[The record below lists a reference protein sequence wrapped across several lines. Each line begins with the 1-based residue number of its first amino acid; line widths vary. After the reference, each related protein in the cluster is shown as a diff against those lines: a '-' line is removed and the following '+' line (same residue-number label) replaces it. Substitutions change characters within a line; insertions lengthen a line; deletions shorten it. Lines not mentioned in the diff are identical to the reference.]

1 MHTCYA
7 DPYLEN
13 HPCSSY
19 ILYMTVTKKGST
31 VARPRKSKIADSILH
46 HKDVEVRLM
55 ASFLESAMRHAE
67 KGDLVRA
74 MACLRNAH
82 DYEQAIPS
90 QTKSDL
96 YVEYALNA

>member
-1 MHTCYA
+1 MAGIENLTC
-7 DPYLEN
+7 N
-13 HPCSSY
+13 HY
-19 ILYMTVTKKGST
+19 IHYMTVREKGSRM
-31 VARPRKSKIADSILH
+31 ARRRKSKIAENILH
-46 HKDVEVRLM
+46 HADVEVRLM

-90 QTKSDL
+90 DTKTAL
-96 YVEYALNA
+96 YLEHAHNG

>member
-1 MHTCYA
+1 M
-7 DPYLEN
+7 
-13 HPCSSY
+13 
-19 ILYMTVTKKGST
+19 
-31 VARPRKSKIADSILH
+31 ARPRKSKIHKSILH
-46 HKDVEVRLM
+46 HEDVEVRLM

-67 KGDLVRA
+67 KGELVRA

>member
-1 MHTCYA
+1 M
-7 DPYLEN
+7 
-13 HPCSSY
+13 
-19 ILYMTVTKKGST
+19 
-31 VARPRKSKIADSILH
+31 ARPRKSKIHQSILH

-67 KGDLVRA
+67 KGELVRA

-96 YVEYALNA
+96 YVEFAHNA